1 MGRSGTRRR
10 EGGGGKGEKKVEDER
25 IREREKGGRLL
36 KRCSHWKNFEYRFY
50 WPFAKY
56 DMRSKVDR

>member
-1 MGRSGTRRR
+1 MGPGER
-10 EGGGGKGEKKVEDER
+10 KGDEVEDER

-36 KRCSHWKNFEYRFY
+36 KRCSHWENFEYRFY

-56 DMRSKVDR
+56 DMRCKVDR